1 MTQKRKGETASR
13 VRFPREWRPAGGGA
27 ARTSHHG
34 AADVKGIAWGW
45 RAELGRG
52 EWAHFYRE
60 DTVSTQLTLAYVSE
74 LKGVG
79 TRLRTAT
86 E

>member
-13 VRFPREWRPAGGGA
+13 VRFPREWRPVGGGA
-27 ARTSHHG
+27 ARTSHRG
-34 AADVKGIAWGW
+34 AVVKGIAWGW

-52 EWAHFYRE
+52 ERAHFYRE